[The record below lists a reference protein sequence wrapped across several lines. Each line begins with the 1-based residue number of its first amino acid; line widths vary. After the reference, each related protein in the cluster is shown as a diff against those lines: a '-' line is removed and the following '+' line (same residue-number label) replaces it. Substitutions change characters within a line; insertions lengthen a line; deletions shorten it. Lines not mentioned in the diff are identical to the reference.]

1 MSLIFLYIFSFLI
14 LIIYSFFILYLHH
27 HWEDLEISEP
37 VIKAQNLPFI
47 SIIIVGRNE
56 SVNIK
61 PCIDSILT
69 NEYPKTKY
77 EIIYIDD
84 GSDDD
89 SIDILN
95 SIKSVNFSFYRLED
109 LVNSKIITNHKK
121 TALKQA
127 VKLAKGEIILQTDAD
142 TVVGKKWIKSQA
154 VQYLSRENINLITA
168 PVLFFK
174 GTSLLEQFQYY
185 DILTTMG
192 ITGAGI
198 RSKKFFM
205 ANGANMSYRKSL
217 YQNIEINENFASGDD
232 IFLIGKAAEKDKD
245 SISFLKSR
253 ESVVYTYP
261 EKTLKDFLRQ
271 RIRWATKTK
280 GYSDFRLTG
289 MIALVFLT
297 NFLLIINF
305 FVFLFTASNL
315 FLIFLI
321 LKLLIDSY
329 FILNIS
335 KFFNEKVNCC
345 YLILS
350 LLLYPF
356 YLTFVGVLS
365 LFITKYDWKGRE
377 VK

>member
-154 VQYLSRENINLITA
+154 VQYLSGENINLITA

-217 YQNIEINENFASGDD
+217 YQSTEINENFASGDD
-232 IFLIGKAAEKDKD
+232 IFLIGKAAQKDKD